1 MLHANQ
7 ASKQSAAVDRAI
19 DLSDEEISDVSL
31 ATFYVFDAENPAA
44 LPRGQRAVAGGCGC
58 GCSVGCGGCSRGCGS

>member
-19 DLSDEEISDVSL
+19 GLSDEEISDVSL
-31 ATFYVFDAENPAA
+31 ATFYVFEAENPAA

-58 GCSVGCGGCSRGCGS
+58 GGGCGGRGCGS